1 MDYYNGQQNNRPR
14 QQGGR
19 PVNRQGGSSQRTDVR
34 GQRTGAPARQ
44 ANAARTQQSGNVRR
58 QQRTVPVKQ
67 AKPVKASDMQ
77 RPKLGSFVELLNPQ
91 RFDFTMFLIV
101 VILLAFGLVMLFSAS
116 YASAKE
122 DYGDSF
128 YYINRQLVFAVAGFA
143 AMIFVSF
150 IDYRLYCQKF
160 IVFLAIV
167 VSVSLMVL
175 VFVMGKTVGGAQ
187 RWLEIA
193 GNTFQPSEILKLA
206 TIIVIADYMQRNYDK
221 RDDFKEYFLPLAAR
235 IVIACG
241 LVLIQPHL
249 SCTVIIFITS
259 YCMLAI
265 GGSNFKHLALI
276 AVAVAVGLFAI
287 IKIFPMLGFDYVTD
301 RLLSWQDPEADI
313 QNATYQTYQSLVT
326 IGSGGMFG
334 LGLGN
339 SRQKYGYLPV
349 TQNDFIFSVICE
361 ELGFIGAMLVI
372 LLFIV
377 FLFRGFYIA
386 SAAPDKFGMLLCSG
400 IVIHLTVQAFLNIA
414 VVTNAM
420 PNTGVSLPFI
430 SYGGTA
436 LLMQMAEMG
445 IVLNI
450 SRKAAMD

>member
-1 MDYYNGQQNNRPR
+1 MDYYNRQQNNRNAR
-14 QQGGR
+14 QQGNR
-19 PVNRQGGSSQRTDVR
+19 PVQRMS
-34 GQRTGAPARQ
+34 APPPRR
-44 ANAARTQQSGNVRR
+44 NAGTA
-58 QQRTVPVKQ
+58 QQRNVSALKKAAPKKAV
-67 AKPVKASDMQ
+67 KPVKPGDMQ
-77 RPKLGSFVELLNPQ
+77 RPKLGSFVDFLNPQ
-91 RFDFTMFLIV
+91 KFDFTMFIIV
-101 VILLAFGLVMLFSAS
+101 IILLTFGLVMLFSAS
-116 YASAKE
+116 YASAKNV
-122 DYGDSF
+122 YGDSF
-128 YYINRQLVFAVAGFA
+128 YYINRQLIFAVMGFV
-143 AMIFVSF
+143 AMIVVSF

-167 VSVSLMVL
+167 VSVSLMLL
-175 VFVMGKTVGGAQ
+175 VFAMGITIGGAQ
-187 RWLEIA
+187 RWLEVA

-221 RDDFKEYFLPLAAR
+221 RDSWDGFWPLFLR
-235 IVIACG
+235 IVISCG

-259 YCMLAI
+259 FCMLTI
-265 GGSNFKHLALI
+265 GGTNGKYLLLIGAL
-276 AVAVAVGLFAI
+276 VVGGLFVI
-287 IKIFPMLGFDYVTD
+287 INVFPIIGFDYVSD
-301 RLLSWQDPEADI
+301 RLLSWRDPEADI
-313 QNATYQTYQSLVT
+313 QDATYQTYQSLVT
-326 IGSGGMFG
+326 IVSGGMFG
-334 LGLGN
+334 RGLGN

-361 ELGFIGAMLVI
+361 ELGFVGAMAVI
-372 LLFIV
+372 LLFVV

-436 LLMQMAEMG
+436 LVMQMAEMG

>member
-1 MDYYNGQQNNRPR
+1 MEFYNGQQNNRPR
-14 QQGGR
+14 QQTAR
-19 PVNRQGGSSQRTDVR
+19 PQQRNAPRQGNAVQARRADAHRRNTAAAVR
-34 GQRTGAPARQ
+34 RNTAPA
-44 ANAARTQQSGNVRR
+44 A
-58 QQRTVPVKQ
+58 Q
-67 AKPVKASDMQ
+67 AKPANGGNMQ
-77 RPKLGSFVELLNPQ
+77 RPKLGTFVEWLNPQ

-101 VILLAFGLVMLFSAS
+101 IILLAFGLVMLFSAS
-116 YASAKE
+116 YASAKNL
-122 DYGDSF
+122 YGDSF
-128 YYINRQLVFAVAGFA
+128 YFINRQLIFAGLGFV
-143 AMIFVSF
+143 AMIIVSF
-150 IDYRLYCQKF
+150 IDYRLYCQRF
-160 IVFLAIV
+160 IVFLAEVI
-167 VSVSLMVL
+167 SISLMVL
-175 VFVMGKTVGGAQ
+175 VFIMGKTVGGAQ
-187 RWLEIA
+187 RWLEVA
-193 GNTFQPSEILKLA
+193 GNTFQPSEILKIA
-206 TIIVIADYMQRNYDK
+206 TIIVIADYMQRNYD
-221 RDDFKEYFLPLAAR
+221 RRNDFWNSFVPLFIR

-249 SCTVIIFITS
+249 SCTVIIFLTS
-259 YCMLAI
+259 FCMLGI
-265 GGSNFKHLALI
+265 GGANGRHLALI
-276 AVAVAVGLFAI
+276 GVFVVVGLFVI

-313 QNATYQTYQSLVT
+313 QDATYQTYQSLVT

-361 ELGFIGAMLVI
+361 ELGFIGAIVVI

-436 LLMQMAEMG
+436 LVMQMAEMG